1 MTDQKKSSGSITR
14 RSALGLGG
22 IGVGA
27 AALGVGNYYAN
38 KYAPIISTYLGT
50 FSRSS
55 GFTMD
60 TGCLLTGSI
69 RRFPVS
75 KKP

>member
-38 KYAPIISTYLGT
+38 KYAPIIST
-50 FSRSS
+50 
-55 GFTMD
+55 
-60 TGCLLTGSI
+60 
-69 RRFPVS
+69 
-75 KKP
+75 

>member
-27 AALGVGNYYAN
+27 AALGVGIYYAN
-38 KYAPIISTYLGT
+38 
-50 FSRSS
+50 
-55 GFTMD
+55 
-60 TGCLLTGSI
+60 
-69 RRFPVS
+69 
-75 KKP
+75 